1 LAQNRKFQDFVETKY
16 MADDAIGN
24 AELENTMQKHA
35 VFLYDATVQG
45 GAIGAVTLTDIN
57 GNAATLPAHA
67 VITKVTYDKLQAPAS
82 VGSATIA
89 LGVTGNTDAF
99 KAATAFDN
107 AAYTASATHMHNE
120 IPLKVGAA
128 AVSVLGT
135 IATAALIAGKFRLII
150 EYTDSVLA

>member
-1 LAQNRKFQDFVETKY
+1 MAQNRKFQDFVGNDRT
-16 MADDAIGN
+16 DA
-24 AELENTMQKHA
+24 TTQKHA

-45 GAIGAVTLTDIN
+45 GAIGAVTLTDIY
-57 GNAATLPAHA
+57 GNAATLPASA
-67 VITKVTYDKLQAPAS
+67 VITKVTYDNLQAPAS
-82 VGSATIA
+82 VGLATIA

-135 IATAALIAGKFRLII
+135 IAVAALIAGKFRLII
-150 EYTDSVLA
+150 EYTESVLA

>member
-1 LAQNRKFQDFVETKY
+1 MAQNRKFQDFVGNDRT
-16 MADDAIGN
+16 DA
-24 AELENTMQKHA
+24 TMQKHA

-45 GAIGAVTLTDIN
+45 GAIGAVTLTDIY
-57 GNAATLPAHA
+57 GNAATLPASA
-67 VITKVTYDKLQAPAS
+67 VITKVTYDNQGAPAS

-107 AAYTASATHMHNE
+107 AAYTADATHMHNE
-120 IPLKVGAA
+120 VPLKVGVA

-135 IATAALIAGKFRLII
+135 IATAALIAGKFRII
-150 EYTDSVLA
+150 VEYTESSAV

>member
-1 LAQNRKFQDFVETKY
+1 LAQNRKFQDFV
-16 MADDAIGN
+16 GN
-24 AELENTMQKHA
+24 DRTNATMQKHA
-35 VFLYDATVQG
+35 VFLYDALVQG
-45 GAIGAVTLTDIN
+45 GAIGAVTLTDIY
-57 GNAATLPAHA
+57 GNAATLPASA
-67 VITKVTYDKLQAPAS
+67 VITKVTYDNLQSPAS

-89 LGVTGNTDAF
+89 LGITGNTDAF
-99 KAATAFDN
+99 KAATAFNN

-150 EYTDSVLA
+150 EYTESVLA

>member
-1 LAQNRKFQDFVETKY
+1 MAQNRKFQDFV
-16 MADDAIGN
+16 GN
-24 AELENTMQKHA
+24 DRTNATMQKHA
-35 VFLYDATVQG
+35 VFLYDSLVQG
-45 GAIGAVTLTDIN
+45 GAIGAVTLTDIY
-57 GNAATLPAHA
+57 GNAATLPASA
-67 VITKVTYDKLQAPAS
+67 VITKVTYDNLQSPAS

-150 EYTDSVLA
+150 EYTESVLA

>member
-1 LAQNRKFQDFVETKY
+1 MAQNRKFQDFV
-16 MADDAIGN
+16 GN
-24 AELENTMQKHA
+24 DRTNATMQKHA
-35 VFLYDATVQG
+35 VFLYDALVQG
-45 GAIGAVTLTDIN
+45 GAIGAVTLTDIY
-57 GNAATLPAHA
+57 GNAATLPASA
-67 VITKVTYDKLQAPAS
+67 VITKVTYDNLQSPAS

-89 LGVTGNTDAF
+89 LGITGNTDAF
-99 KAATAFDN
+99 KAATAFNN

-150 EYTDSVLA
+150 EYTESVLA

>member
-1 LAQNRKFQDFVETKY
+1 LAQNRKFQDFV
-16 MADDAIGN
+16 GN
-24 AELENTMQKHA
+24 DRTDVTTQKHS
-35 VFLYDATVQG
+35 VFLYDFTVQG
-45 GAIGAVTLTDIN
+45 GAIGAVTLTDIY
-57 GNAATLPAHA
+57 GNAATLPASA
-67 VITKVTYDKLQAPAS
+67 VITKVTYDNLQAPAS

-107 AAYTASATHMHNE
+107 AAYTANATHMHNE

-135 IATAALIAGKFRLII
+135 IATAALIGGKFRIII
-150 EYTDSVLA
+150 EYTESVLA